1 MVFLSQPQTPAA
13 RGTEVETLR
22 PLNLQTEWHE
32 TPAPRSV
39 LSPSRGPSCTEVTLL
54 DLTRDQPQNE
64 AFVTEFHPLK
74 KTGG

>member
-1 MVFLSQPQTPAA
+1 M
-13 RGTEVETLR
+13 
-22 PLNLQTEWHE
+22 NQTEWHE
-32 TPAPRSV
+32 TPAPRTV